1 MRLMKAMTI
10 AACLLVGMGAHWIP
24 AQEIALEIGSSAPVN
39 SPWDIGLKKI
49 AAEWSKASDGRV
61 KMVFSKSVSNASQT
75 DLIQKLK
82 FSLDGIVA
90 DTIGLGFI
98 DQDFFMLSM
107 PSVIHD
113 DKDFDKAIAAALP
126 ILRQRLSD
134 RYEIVTITKAGW
146 VRFFSNQPIR
156 TPEDL
161 RKVRVGVNR
170 SQDALVRLF
179 QSIGI
184 RTVKSDSSST
194 LLQFNSGALDAMYSS
209 PLFVGAL
216 WSQYRKV
223 ITHMSPFKVA
233 PFFGALIINK
243 RSWEQIPESLRP
255 LLKGI
260 ADRVSAE
267 IGVEADRLEAEAI
280 AAMERTGLIVPPY
293 SAREEA
299 AWDALYAGTVR
310 SQVASW
316 FSTDFSQT
324 IYAALEE

>member
-1 MRLMKAMTI
+1 MRRLRAITI
-10 AACLLVGMGAHWIP
+10 AAVFLAVMAALPAA
-24 AQEIALEIGSSAPVN
+24 AQELVLRIGSSAPIN
-39 SPWDIGLKKI
+39 SPWDIGLRKI
-49 AAEWSKASDGRV
+49 AAEWSKASGGQV
-61 KMVFSKSVSNASQT
+61 KMVFSKSVASASQT

-82 FSLDGIVA
+82 FSLDGIVV
-90 DTIGLGFI
+90 DTMGLGFI
-98 DQDFFMLSM
+98 EQDFFMLSM

-113 DKDFDKAIAAALP
+113 DDDFDRAIAAGLP
-126 ILRQRLSD
+126 ILRRRLSD

-146 VRFFSNQPIR
+146 VRFFSNQVIR

-170 SQDALVRLF
+170 SQDALVKLF

-184 RTVKSDSSST
+184 RTVKSDASST

-233 PFFGALIINK
+233 PFFGAIILNK
-243 RSWEQIPESLRP
+243 RAWESIPESLRST
-255 LLKGI
+255 LRVI
-260 ADRVSAE
+260 ADKVATE
-267 IGVEADRLEAEAI
+267 IGAEADKLETQAI
-280 AAMERTGLIVPPY
+280 IAMQKSGLVVPPY
-293 SAREEA
+293 SAADEV

-316 FSTDFSQT
+316 FSPDFAEAVN
-324 IYAALEE
+324 AAVGR